1 MAALLL
7 WTKPSPNKVQVENM
21 IVIGPV
27 TEIEVVI
34 TVAVIVNME
43 VDVDLVVESALSVA
57 SQDTLPENA
66 QVKEVE
72 VVGMAAEMIG
82 MAAAEVVVDQ
92 VAIMDLIEMEIV
104 LEAAAAGMVVDMGE
118 NDITVIVL
126 VHTIVVNAL
135 RCNSYFGLLIFAV

>member
-34 TVAVIVNME
+34 TVVIIVNME
-43 VDVDLVVESALSVA
+43 VGVDLVVESALSVA

-82 MAAAEVVVDQ
+82 MAAEVVVVDQ

-118 NDITVIVL
+118 NDIIVIVL
-126 VHTIVVNAL
+126 VRTIVINAL
-135 RCNSYFGLLIFAV
+135 S

>member
-1 MAALLL
+1 M
-7 WTKPSPNKVQVENM
+7 
-21 IVIGPV
+21 
-27 TEIEVVI
+27 
-34 TVAVIVNME
+34 
-43 VDVDLVVESALSVA
+43 DVDLVVESALSVA

-82 MAAAEVVVDQ
+82 MAAEVVVVDQ

-135 RCNSYFGLLIFAV
+135 S

>member
-1 MAALLL
+1 MAVLLL
-7 WTKPSPNKVQVENM
+7 WTKPSPNKVQVENL

-34 TVAVIVNME
+34 TVVIIVNME
-43 VDVDLVVESALSVA
+43 VGVDLVVESALSVA

-82 MAAAEVVVDQ
+82 MAAAEVVVVDQ

-118 NDITVIVL
+118 NDIIVIVL
-126 VHTIVVNAL
+126 VRTIVINAL
-135 RCNSYFGLLIFAV
+135 S

>member
-66 QVKEVE
+66 QVKEVV

-82 MAAAEVVVDQ
+82 MAAAEVVVVDQ

-118 NDITVIVL
+118 NDIIVIVL
-126 VHTIVVNAL
+126 VRTIVINAL
-135 RCNSYFGLLIFAV
+135 S

>member
-7 WTKPSPNKVQVENM
+7 WTKPSPNKVQVENL

-34 TVAVIVNME
+34 TVVIIVNME
-43 VDVDLVVESALSVA
+43 VGVDLVVESALSVA

-66 QVKEVE
+66 QVKEVV

-82 MAAAEVVVDQ
+82 MAAAEVVVVDQ

-118 NDITVIVL
+118 NDIIVIVL
-126 VHTIVVNAL
+126 VRTIVINAL
-135 RCNSYFGLLIFAV
+135 S

>member
-1 MAALLL
+1 MAVLLL
-7 WTKPSPNKVQVENM
+7 WTKPSPNKVQVENL

-34 TVAVIVNME
+34 TVVIIVNME
-43 VDVDLVVESALSVA
+43 VGVDLVVESALSVA

-66 QVKEVE
+66 QVKEVV

-82 MAAAEVVVDQ
+82 MAAAEVVVVDQ

-118 NDITVIVL
+118 NDIIVIVL
-126 VHTIVVNAL
+126 VRTIVINAL
-135 RCNSYFGLLIFAV
+135 S